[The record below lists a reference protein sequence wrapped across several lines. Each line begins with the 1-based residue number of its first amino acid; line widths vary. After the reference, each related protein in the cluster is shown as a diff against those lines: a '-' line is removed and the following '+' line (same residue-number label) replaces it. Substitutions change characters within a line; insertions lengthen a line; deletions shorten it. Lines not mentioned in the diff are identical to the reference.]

1 MQPDK
6 KANQTLKLLFAVG
19 AVLIPLVVP
28 SGSHAADAAS
38 GSVAEPAFDPARF
51 EPSSADGAVW
61 SLIVGAG
68 ALYAP
73 EYEGSRG
80 FKVSP
85 LPAVIFTYGDWL
97 TLDPRGISVTAFTHQ
112 GFSLAGKVG
121 YEMGR
126 DEDDGDRLKGLGDI
140 DFAATIGARATY
152 RWEAL
157 ELYAE
162 VDQTV
167 GGSESLIG
175 KFGAEYTAPVTDR
188 FFVSAGISATVAN
201 EEHMQSYFGVT
212 AAQSAASGLRAFKP
226 QASLKR
232 VDFSV
237 SATYMATENW
247 LMRGEVGMGAL
258 LGDAADSP
266 IVERELQPSFMA
278 IVGYKF

>member
-19 AVLIPLVVP
+19 AVRIPLVVP

-167 GGSESLIG
+167 GGEREPYRQIRCRIYRARNRPFLRIGGHFRHGCQRGAHAVLFRRDGCAIGGIGFACVQAPGVSE
-175 KFGAEYTAPVTDR
+175 TR
-188 FFVSAGISATVAN
+188 
-201 EEHMQSYFGVT
+201 
-212 AAQSAASGLRAFKP
+212 R
-226 QASLKR
+226 
-232 VDFSV
+232 
-237 SATYMATENW
+237 
-247 LMRGEVGMGAL
+247 L
-258 LGDAADSP
+258 LGIRDIYGNGKLAYA
-266 IVERELQPSFMA
+266 
-278 IVGYKF
+278 G